1 MAADRT
7 LTDASTSSSS
17 STTASHEPSDR
28 RPSRQPTRA
37 PVPLP
42 SLGALP
48 VLRWVLRVQRRA
60 LLGWGIA
67 LALVTALY
75 VSFWPAMGDTQE
87 MQALIDS
94 MPEALVTAMGYDAIS
109 SPAGY
114 LESTVY
120 ALLAPILMLVFA
132 LATGARLIAGEE
144 EVGAL
149 ELEAAGPVGRRRLLL
164 ERYAALVLGVVWL
177 GTLTG
182 VVSLTLARALGMDIG
197 TWPLIGATIGL
208 ILLVLAL
215 GSVAFAVGAAT
226 GRRAVALAAGA
237 TVAVLG
243 YMANALAPLLDDG
256 AWLERLSPFFW
267 YLGNDP
273 LNEGLGVPGA
283 LALAALALVSLGVAV
298 LAYDRRDLG
307 V

>member
-1 MAADRT
+1 MP
-7 LTDASTSSSS
+7 
-17 STTASHEPSDR
+17 TAVS
-28 RPSRQPTRA
+28 
-37 PVPLP
+37 
-42 SLGALP
+42 LP

-60 LLGWGIA
+60 LIGWGVA
-67 LALVTALY
+67 LGLVTALY
-75 VSFWPAMGDTQE
+75 VSFWPAMGETQE

-132 LATGARLIAGEE
+132 LAFGARLIAGDEE
-144 EVGAL
+144 GGAM
-149 ELEAAGPVGRRRLLL
+149 ELEATGPVGRRRLLL
-164 ERYAALVLGVVWL
+164 ERYMALVLGVVWL

-182 VVSLTLARALGMDIG
+182 VVALTLARALGMDIG
-197 TWPLIGATIGL
+197 TGPLIGATVGL

-226 GRRAVALAAGA
+226 GRRALALTVGAAI
-237 TVAVLG
+237 AVFG
-243 YMANALAPLLDDG
+243 YMADALAPLLDDG

-273 LNEGLGVPGA
+273 LNEGLGVAGA
-283 LALAALALVSLGVAV
+283 LALAALTLVSLGVAV

>member
-7 LTDASTSSSS
+7 LTDAA
-17 STTASHEPSDR
+17 TTAASSAASTDGSVSAPVRH
-28 RPSRQPTRA
+28 PSRA
-37 PVPLP
+37 PARLP
-42 SLGALP
+42 SPGAFP
-48 VLRWVLRVQRRA
+48 VLRWVLRVQRRSMI
-60 LLGWGIA
+60 GWGVA
-67 LALVTALY
+67 LGLVTAMY
-75 VSFWPAMGDTQE
+75 VSFWPAMGDTAE
-87 MQALIDS
+87 MQALVDS
-94 MPEALVTAMGYDAIS
+94 MPEALVTAMGYDAIG

-120 ALLAPILMLVFA
+120 ALLGPILMLVFA
-132 LATGARLIAGEE
+132 LGLGARLIAGDE

-149 ELEAAGPVGRRRLLL
+149 ELEATGPVGRRRVLL

-177 GTLTG
+177 GTVTG
-182 VVSLTLARALGMDIG
+182 VGSLTFARVLGMDVG
-197 TWPLIGATIGL
+197 TGPLIGATIGL
-208 ILLVLAL
+208 MLLVLAL

-226 GRRAVALAAGA
+226 GRRALALAVGA
-237 TVAVLG
+237 TVAVFG

-273 LNEGLGVPGA
+273 LNEGLGVAGAAA
-283 LALAALALVSLGVAV
+283 LAVLALVSLGVAV